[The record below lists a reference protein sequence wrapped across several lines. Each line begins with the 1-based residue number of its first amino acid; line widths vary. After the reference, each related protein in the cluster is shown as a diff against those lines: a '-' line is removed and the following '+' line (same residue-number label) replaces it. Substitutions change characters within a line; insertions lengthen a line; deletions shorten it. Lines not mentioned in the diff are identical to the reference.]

1 LKTRYTSLV
10 SLKKNSM
17 QKSERAVQ
25 SANADL
31 NNASIELE
39 LSYQTLQQLQ
49 TPQTG
54 NMQEMLASRSL
65 LTSQRGVINHNHEWV
80 SYAQEQVLTAKEQF
94 KKDMI
99 EHEKF
104 KYLELQE
111 IKKILKAKKIQE
123 MKDLDEVALMTYT
136 NKGKK

>member
-1 LKTRYTSLV
+1 
-10 SLKKNSM
+10 M

-31 NNASIELE
+31 NTASIELK
-39 LSYQTLQQLQ
+39 LSYQALQQLQ
-49 TPQTG
+49 TPQAG

-65 LTSQRGVINHNHEWV
+65 LASQRGVIEHNQEWV
-80 SYAQEQVLTAKEQF
+80 SYAQKQVLAAKEQF

-136 NKGKK
+136 NKGEK